1 VANCPLSGKVA
12 RKDKH
17 VCQTARQKDRKT
29 DSSPISPHLTLPF
42 VHALSPLPTPLP
54 KGFDIEDMVVNVDVG
69 LVGGRDDYRKICDK
83 GGGEN
88 RRSLWVSLEV
98 RTLQHFLLVP

>member
-1 VANCPLSGKVA
+1 MAKWQERTNMSPRWL
-12 RKDKH
+12 
-17 VCQTARQKDRKT
+17 DRKT
-29 DSSPISPHLTLPF
+29 NGSPISPHLALSF
-42 VHALSPLPTPLP
+42 ARALSPLPAPLP
-54 KGFDIEDMVVNVDVG
+54 KGFGIEDMVVNVDVG

-98 RTLQHFLLVP
+98 RTHQHFLLIP